1 MKIMKKIMNTL
12 TSRFDSSYKTY
23 EFMFKIGILL
33 IILSIISAVASVQ
46 LPFDIPSWASMILV
60 VSGLAGVIICVYS
73 GMKGMKLLY
82 EGKAYDDGEKRLLG
96 RAAVYAMILTIVF
109 SIVLIPVIDFFQYN
123 FTTRTVIMIPLTMMA
138 VFTGLLFQYFKMK
151 SDLK

>member
-1 MKIMKKIMNTL
+1 MKKIMNSL
-12 TSRFDSSYKTY
+12 TPWFDPSYKTY
-23 EFMFKIGILL
+23 ESMFKIGILL

-46 LPFDIPSWASMILV
+46 LPVNIPSWASMILV
-60 VSGLAGVIICVYS
+60 ISGLSGVMICVYS

-82 EGKAYDDGEKRLLG
+82 DGKAYDDSEKRLLG
-96 RAAVYAMILTIVF
+96 RSAVYAMVLTIVF

-151 SDLK
+151 SNVNE